1 MNTTATF
8 AKLVATNPQKDTHD
22 FENAMGKHLGLELWQ
37 MANIREEV
45 HELILSTTA
54 KYMRAMDES
63 QKEMGLLPADAEPE
77 TQEEF
82 MAECQGLAASFT
94 PRALQDFDFNA
105 FDFDWALGD
114 SEASERGDNR
124 HFETKQAIH
133 TAVVEHLAKWEPA
146 N

>member
-8 AKLVATNPQKDTHD
+8 AKLVATNPQNDARD
-22 FENAMGKHLGLELWQ
+22 FENAMGKHLGLEPWQ

-45 HELILSTTA
+45 LELILATTA
-54 KYMRAMDES
+54 KYMRAMDEA
-63 QKEMGLLPADAEPE
+63 QKEMGLLPPDTEPE

-82 MAECQGLAASFT
+82 MAECRELAASFT

-114 SEASERGDNR
+114 SAAAERGDSK

-133 TAVVEHLAKWEPA
+133 AAVVEHLVKWEPA

>member
-1 MNTTATF
+1 MNATATF
-8 AKLVATNPQKDTHD
+8 AKLIATNPQKDTHD
-22 FENAMGKHLGLELWQ
+22 FENAMGMHLGLEPWQ

-45 HELILSTTA
+45 LELILATTA

-82 MAECQGLAASFT
+82 MAECRELAASFT

-114 SEASERGDNR
+114 TAASERGDGK
-124 HFETKQAIH
+124 HFETKRAIH
-133 TAVVEHLAKWEPA
+133 AAVVEHLVKWEPA

>member
-1 MNTTATF
+1 MNPTATF
-8 AKLVATNPQKDTHD
+8 AKLVAANPQNDARD
-22 FENAMGKHLGLELWQ
+22 FENALGKHLGLEPWQ
-37 MANIREEV
+37 MTRIREEV
-45 HELILSTTA
+45 QELILSTTA
-54 KYMRAMDES
+54 KYMQAMDEA
-63 QKEMGLLPADAEPE
+63 QKEMGLLPPDAEPE

-82 MAECQGLAASFT
+82 KAECRELAASFT

-114 SEASERGDNR
+114 SAASERGDNK

-133 TAVVEHLAKWEPA
+133 AAVVEHLAKWEPA

>member
-1 MNTTATF
+1 MNTTTTF
-8 AKLVATNPQKDTHD
+8 AKLIATNPQEDAHD

-37 MANIREEV
+37 MTRIREEV
-45 HELILSTTA
+45 QGLILSTTA
-54 KYMRAMDES
+54 KYMQAMDES
-63 QKEMGLLPADAEPE
+63 QKEMGLLPPDTEPE

-82 MAECQGLAASFT
+82 MAECQALAASFT

-114 SEASERGDNR
+114 SEAAERGDNKR
-124 HFETKQAIH
+124 FETKQAIH
-133 TAVVEHLAKWEPA
+133 AAVVEHLVKWEPA

>member
-1 MNTTATF
+1 MNTTMTF
-8 AKLVATNPQKDTHD
+8 AKLIATNPQEDAHD
-22 FENAMGKHLGLELWQ
+22 FENAMGKHLGLEPWQ
-37 MANIREEV
+37 MTRIREEAQ
-45 HELILSTTA
+45 ELILATTA
-54 KYMRAMDES
+54 KYMRAMDEA
-63 QKEMGLLPADAEPE
+63 QKEMGAWSEDAEPE

-82 MAECQGLAASFT
+82 MAECQALAASFT

-114 SEASERGDNR
+114 SEAAERGDNK

>member
-8 AKLVATNPQKDTHD
+8 AKLVATNPQKNAHD
-22 FENAMGKHLGLELWQ
+22 FENALGKHLGLELWQ
-37 MANIREEV
+37 MTRIREEAQ
-45 HELILSTTA
+45 ELILSTTA
-54 KYMRAMDES
+54 KYMEAMDEA
-63 QKEMGLLPADAEPE
+63 QKEMGLLPPDTEPE

-82 MAECQGLAASFT
+82 KAECQGLAASFT

-114 SEASERGDNR
+114 SEAAERGDNK

-133 TAVVEHLAKWEPA
+133 AAVVEHLVKWEPA

>member
-37 MANIREEV
+37 MTRIREEV
-45 HELILSTTA
+45 QELILSTTA
-54 KYMRAMDES
+54 KYMQAMDEA
-63 QKEMGLLPADAEPE
+63 QKEMGLLQPDAETE

-82 MAECQGLAASFT
+82 MAECQALAASFT

-105 FDFDWALGD
+105 FDFDWGLGD
-114 SEASERGDNR
+114 SEASERGDNK
-124 HFETKQAIH
+124 HFEAKHAIH
-133 TAVVEHLAKWEPA
+133 AAVVEHLVKWEPA